1 MFFIQHIMSAP
12 NSESA
17 TSSLPIWMPL
27 ISFCC
32 LSAVVRASR
41 TMWNNSGERGH
52 PCLVPDL
59 GGKTFNFSPLRM
71 RLAVGFS

>member
-1 MFFIQHIMSAP
+1 MFFIEPNMSVP

-32 LSAVVRASR
+32 LSAVVRVSR
-41 TMWNNSGERGH
+41 TMWDNSGERGH
-52 PCLVPDL
+52 
-59 GGKTFNFSPLRM
+59 S
-71 RLAVGFS
+71 

>member
-1 MFFIQHIMSAP
+1 MFFIEHIMSVP

-32 LSAVVRASR
+32 LSALVRVSR
-41 TMWNNSGERGH
+41 TMWDNSGERGH
-52 PCLVPDL
+52 SYLVPDF
-59 GGKTFNFSPLRM
+59 GRKPFNFSPLRM
-71 RLAVGFS
+71 R